1 MAKKLAS
8 KTEPSTTSL
17 VVNEIRTV
25 QARRGNKDIQSFK
38 NALQSAESK
47 FNPQRVLLYDLYD
60 DVMLDGHLTGII
72 AKRTDALLNKH
83 LYFQNAKGERVPEI
97 DDLVESLA
105 FRECLKKRF
114 ESLFFGI
121 SGIEFIPGA
130 VFSWKEINRKHIIPS
145 TTQIVLDQYA
155 ITGIDYSS
163 IDNIIVTGND
173 NDLGLLLKCSPY
185 TIYKQGNW
193 GDWSQYIEIFGQP
206 VRVIYYDTYDNRT
219 KMELK
224 QVLEDS
230 GSSLAMMIPKQAQF
244 ELKDGKQS
252 NGDGKL
258 QESFKN
264 SLNQELSIIILGQ
277 TETTTSSGSSG
288 YAQSK
293 THSDQQFEITK
304 NDMAILKS
312 WLNEEKFL
320 NVLASYGYPVMGGK
334 FVFQKEYDLD
344 NLKVRLE
351 IDSIVATK
359 VVIEPEY
366 WYNTY
371 GIPMPKA
378 GVQAV
383 TAPSTQTVDVINP
396 KQKTGKNNTKP
407 NQSADD
413 VDIEFEE
420 IPVSKKKILVKKSLF
435 DKLKIAIADFFAP
448 APLK

>member
-8 KTEPSTTSL
+8 KTETPTTTSL

-38 NALQSAESK
+38 NSLQSAESV
-47 FNPQRVLLYDLYD
+47 FNPQRILLYDMYD
-60 DVMLDGHLTGII
+60 DVVLDGHLTGII
-72 AKRTDALLNKH
+72 GKRTDALLNKH
-83 LYFQNAKGERVPEI
+83 IYFQNAKGERMPEMNHLI
-97 DDLVESLA
+97 ESLA

-114 ESLFFGI
+114 ESIFYGI
-121 SGIEFIPGA
+121 SGIEFVPGA

-145 TTQIVLDQYA
+145 TTQIVFDQYA
-155 ITGIDYSS
+155 MTGIDYSTL
-163 IDNIIVTGND
+163 DNVLVTGNEK
-173 NDLGLLLKCSPY
+173 DLGLLLKCSPY
-185 TIYKQGNW
+185 IIYKQGNW

-277 TETTTSSGSSG
+277 TETTTSSSSSG

-320 NVLASYGYPVMGGK
+320 NVLASYGYPVQGGK
-334 FVFQKEYDLD
+334 FVFEKEYDLD
-344 NLKVRLE
+344 KLKVRLD
-351 IDSIVATK
+351 IDNVVATK

-366 WYNTY
+366 WYETY
-371 GIPMPKA
+371 GIPIPKTGA
-378 GVQAV
+378 EKAE
-383 TAPSTQTVDVINP
+383 TPSVNNTNP
-396 KQKTGKNNTKP
+396 NQKTTKNNTKP
-407 NQSADD
+407 NQLAIEKPDETNPRRVSNHTRVKLSA
-413 VDIEFEE
+413 FE
-420 IPVSKKKILVKKSLF
+420 KFKHRLF
-435 DKLKIAIADFFAP
+435 RFFFH